1 MNNEGFLLK
10 SGAKVMKISENE
22 QKFQENLARMKKS
35 IYFCSPLAHYR
46 NKYRNKYQDIKQ

>member
-1 MNNEGFLLK
+1 MNRERFLLK

-22 QKFQENLARMKKS
+22 QKFKENLARMKKS

-46 NKYRNKYQDIKQ
+46 NKYQDIKQ